1 MGDWHGKRP
10 ERNADGLRI
19 AAADSE
25 TATAALTGGGDGLST
40 NVGIAAMDAALAA
53 LRRRQ
58 SQRITGQAADLSTGS
73 ARYDT
78 TDSGG
83 ADAITSVSV

>member
-1 MGDWHGKRP
+1 MAN
-10 ERNADGLRI
+10 ELNVNSDGLRI

-25 TATAALTGGGDGLST
+25 TATAALAGDSGTST
-40 NVGIAAMDAALAA
+40 NAGIAAMDAALAS

-58 SQRITGQAADLSTGS
+58 ADRISGQAGDLTTGG

-78 TDSGG
+78 TDGDGG
-83 ADAITSVSV
+83 DAIATVSV

>member
-1 MGDWHGKRP
+1 MAN
-10 ERNADGLRI
+10 ELNVSTDGLRI

-25 TATAALTGGGDGLST
+25 TATAALAGDGGTST
-40 NVGIAAMDAALAA
+40 NVGIAAVDAALAS

-58 SQRITGQAADLSTGS
+58 ADRIGGQAGALSTGS

-78 TDSGG
+78 TDGDG
-83 ADAITSVSV
+83 AGAITTVSV

>member
-1 MGDWHGKRP
+1 MANELQVDT
-10 ERNADGLRI
+10 AGLRT

-25 TATAALTGGGDGLST
+25 TATTALTGDGGTST
-40 NVGIAAMDAALAA
+40 NAGIAAMDAALAS

-58 SQRITGQAADLSTGS
+58 SQRITGQAGALSTGS

-78 TDSGG
+78 TDGDG
-83 ADAITSVSV
+83 AGAITTVSV

>member
-1 MGDWHGKRP
+1 MAN
-10 ERNADGLRI
+10 ELNVNADGLRT

-40 NVGIAAMDAALAA
+40 NAGIAAMDAALAS

-58 SQRITGQAADLSTGS
+58 SQRITGQAGALSAGS

-78 TDSGG
+78 TDGDG
-83 ADAITSVSV
+83 AGAITTVSV

>member
-1 MGDWHGKRP
+1 MAN
-10 ERNADGLRI
+10 ELNVSTDGLRI

-25 TATAALTGGGDGLST
+25 TATAALTGDCGTST
-40 NVGIAAMDAALAA
+40 NVGIAAMDAALAS

-58 SQRITGQAADLSTGS
+58 ADRISGQAGDLTTSG

-78 TDSGG
+78 TDGDG
-83 ADAITSVSV
+83 AGAIATVSV

>member
-1 MGDWHGKRP
+1 MAN
-10 ERNADGLRI
+10 ELNVSTDGLRT

-25 TATAALTGGGDGLST
+25 TATAALTGDGGTST
-40 NVGIAAMDAALAA
+40 NVGIVAMDAALAS

-58 SQRITGQAADLSTGS
+58 SQRITGQAGDLSTGG

-83 ADAITSVSV
+83 AEAISTVSV

>member
-1 MGDWHGKRP
+1 MAN
-10 ERNADGLRI
+10 ELNVSTDGLRI

-25 TATAALTGGGDGLST
+25 TATAALAGDGGTST
-40 NVGIAAMDAALAA
+40 NVGIAAMDAALAS

-58 SQRITGQAADLSTGS
+58 TDRISGQAAAMSTGS

-78 TDSGG
+78 TDGAGG
-83 ADAITSVSV
+83 DAITVSV

>member
-1 MGDWHGKRP
+1 MANKL
-10 ERNADGLRI
+10 NVNSDGLRI

-25 TATAALTGGGDGLST
+25 TATAALAGEGGVSS
-40 NVGIAAMDAALAA
+40 NVGIAAMDAALAS

-58 SQRITGQAADLSTGS
+58 ADRISGQAGDLSTGG

-78 TDSGG
+78 TDGDGG
-83 ADAITSVSV
+83 DAITTVSV

>member
-1 MGDWHGKRP
+1 MAN
-10 ERNADGLRI
+10 ELNVSTDGLRI

-25 TATAALTGGGDGLST
+25 TATAALTGDGGAST
-40 NVGIAAMDAALAA
+40 NVGIAAMDAALAS

-58 SQRITGQAADLSTGS
+58 ADRISGQAGDLTTSG

-78 TDSGG
+78 TDGDG
-83 ADAITSVSV
+83 AGAITTVSV